1 MEEAIESVA
10 QFGDMTVTYSDTL
23 LPQDRLGKF
32 CPGRS
37 FTVQFDSKPGDLPLL
52 DIDSTNLVGSG
63 LVARIVE
70 VQQPPITHTAILS

>member
-1 MEEAIESVA
+1 MDEAIEAVA
-10 QFGDMTVTYSDTL
+10 QFGDVTVTYSNTP

-52 DIDSTNLVGSG
+52 GIDTTNLAGSG

-70 VQQPPITHTAILS
+70 VKTIHTFIVILL